1 MLESCPQGKPRMP
14 PLDWNWALWL
24 ASCHCS
30 KSWAVHLLRSK
41 QYLRRPPR
49 LAEILMAGLPLRAT
63 DLQTS
68 SRSTASQSR
77 AHHSRAETSA
87 RQALV
92 CNATHHPF
100 ISLVPVLCFAATGS
114 LPGYHGA
121 HFGIC
126 VISCTVLTSSSL
138 KQSLKRSFRIL
149 TLGWDA

>member
-1 MLESCPQGKPRMP
+1 MMLERCLQRKPKIS

-41 QYLRRPPR
+41 QYRRRPPR

-92 CNATHHPF
+92 CNATLHPF
-100 ISLVPVLCFAATGS
+100 ISLVPCFAATGS
-114 LPGYHGA
+114 LPGFIGSPY
-121 HFGIC
+121 GIC
-126 VISCTVLTSSSL
+126 LTSSTALS
-138 KQSLKRSFRIL
+138 
-149 TLGWDA
+149 